1 MSRRIRH
8 GERLARFYL
17 HRWTCLISY
26 WKLPGR
32 RPAPLRWHLGV
43 QSN

>member
-8 GERLARFYL
+8 GERLARFYA
-17 HRWTCLISY
+17 HRWTCLIRY

-32 RPAPLRWHLGV
+32 SGAGRRLHLGV